1 MVFTSCDIYKPSSS
15 SPAAPCPQELAP
27 NFTFVYA
34 TRVECSRAR
43 KGTRPANTPAGGL
56 DVPFECP
63 HVPTSVRKSSQ
74 SVRKWR
80 ELKTILRRQLCSSE
94 EVRRLPP
101 CPSRRE
107 PKGTGTRT
115 PLPTWSSHLR
125 GVRELTAVRIRYSTR
140 TYQSNQDPQHDFR
153 RTNTWRTILPHGF
166 RYGVPQIEAIKPYP
180 PGRTLRTPP
189 LSQHDSLALW
199 FFGYRLAVVRRIE
212 GSSD

>member
-125 GVRELTAVRIRYSTR
+125 GVRELIVLELISRIRILNTFFLEVFFIRSALYSSPAKIEHSPTDF
-140 TYQSNQDPQHDFR
+140 QSSKMYLKTQP
-153 RTNTWRTILPHGF
+153 
-166 RYGVPQIEAIKPYP
+166 
-180 PGRTLRTPP
+180 
-189 LSQHDSLALW
+189 
-199 FFGYRLAVVRRIE
+199 
-212 GSSD
+212 